1 MAKRP
6 DLTDIDV
13 GRRVRALRLERGMS
27 QEKLAC
33 ALDLTFQQVQKYEK
47 GTNRIGAGRLQ
58 RIAGILEVPVS
69 TFFTDTKN
77 STHTESI
84 FELVESASAFRLLD
98 AHSRIPSP
106 KLRQALT
113 KLAEEL
119 AERHHQP

>member
-69 TFFTDTKN
+69 TFFDRSEKLH
-77 STHTESI
+77 SHGI
-84 FELVESASAFRLLD
+84 DLRAGRIGRPPSACCAPIHAFQAPSA
-98 AHSRIPSP
+98 P
-106 KLRQALT
+106 
-113 KLAEEL
+113 AE
-119 AERHHQP
+119 P

>member
-77 STHTESI
+77 STHTKSI
-84 FELVESASAFRLLD
+84 FELVESASAFRLLR
-98 AHSRIPSP
+98 APIPAFRAPSSD
-106 KLRQALT
+106 KR
-113 KLAEEL
+113 
-119 AERHHQP
+119 

>member
-6 DLTDIDV
+6 DLTDIEV

-33 ALDLTFQQVQKYEK
+33 ALELTFQQVQKYEK

-58 RIAGILEVPVS
+58 RIAGILEVSVS
-69 TFFTDTKN
+69 TFFADSTN
-77 STHTESI
+77 STHTETI
-84 FELVESASAFRLLD
+84 FELVESASAFRLLR

-119 AERHHQP
+119 AGRDHQP